1 MAELAEDDAVA
12 REKVV
17 LALLGMQLIDYRCLH
32 PVGSASR

>member
-1 MAELAEDDAVA
+1 MAESAEDDAVA

-17 LALLGMQLIDYRCLH
+17 LLGMQLIEYRRLH